1 MVMGKFLDKTLDL
14 LILSLATALLAAPFV
29 LIFTAPLLAWS

>member
-1 MVMGKFLDKTLDL
+1 MSGLLDKTLDL

-29 LIFTAPLLAWS
+29 LILTAPLLAWS